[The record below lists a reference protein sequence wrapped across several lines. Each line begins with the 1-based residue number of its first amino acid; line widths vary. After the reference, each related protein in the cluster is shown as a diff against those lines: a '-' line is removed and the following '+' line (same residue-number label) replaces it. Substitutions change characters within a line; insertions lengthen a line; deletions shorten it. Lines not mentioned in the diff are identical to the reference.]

1 MAINNDDYYI
11 KKIIDGDTNS
21 FGIIVE
27 RYQNMVFSLAL
38 KMLKHR
44 EESEEVSQDTFI
56 KVYKSLSKFNGESK
70 FSTWI
75 YRIAYNTC
83 LDRIKKNS
91 KYNNDVEINDITS
104 NQIFQTESK
113 FDSLETKERSII
125 VKECMDKLPEDERI
139 IMHLFYFEELSLK
152 EIVEIV
158 SMTEGNVKVKLFR
171 ARKKL
176 FSIFKESVEPE
187 IYSSY
192 ER

>member
-1 MAINNDDYYI
+1 MAINDDDYYI
-11 KKIIDGDTNS
+11 KKTLEGDSNS
-21 FGIIVE
+21 FSVLVE
-27 RYQNMVFSLAL
+27 RYQNMVFALAL

-91 KYNNDVEINDITS
+91 KYNNNVEINEITS
-104 NQIFQTESK
+104 NEISHTESI
-113 FDSLETKERSII
+113 FDSLENKERSII
-125 VKECMDKLPEDERI
+125 VKQCMDKLPEDERI
-139 IMHLFYFEELSLK
+139 IIHLFYFEELNLK

-158 SMTEGNVKVKLFR
+158 SVTEGNVKVKLFR

>member
-1 MAINNDDYYI
+1 MAINDDDYYI
-11 KKIIDGDTNS
+11 KKTLEGDSNS
-21 FGIIVE
+21 FSVLVE
-27 RYQNMVFSLAL
+27 RYQNMVFALAL

-56 KVYKSLSKFNGESK
+56 KVYRSLSKFNGESK

-75 YRIAYNTC
+75 YRIAYNSC

-91 KYNNDVEINDITS
+91 KYNNNVEINEITS
-104 NQIFQTESK
+104 NEISHTESI
-113 FDSLETKERSII
+113 FDSLENKERSII
-125 VKECMDKLPEDERI
+125 VKQCMDKLPEDERI
-139 IMHLFYFEELSLK
+139 IIHLFYFEELSLK
-152 EIVEIV
+152 EIVGIV

>member
-1 MAINNDDYYI
+1 MANNDDDYYI
-11 KKIIDGDTNS
+11 KKILEGDSNS
-21 FGIIVE
+21 FGVIVE
-27 RYQNMVFSLAL
+27 RYQNMVFALAL

-91 KYNNDVEINDITS
+91 KYNNDVEINDVTS
-104 NQIFQTESK
+104 NEIFQAENI
-113 FDSLETKERSII
+113 FDSLENKERSVII
-125 VKECMDKLPEDERI
+125 KECMDKLPEDERV

-152 EIVEIV
+152 EIVKIV

>member
-1 MAINNDDYYI
+1 MAINDDDYYI
-11 KKIIDGDTNS
+11 KKTLEGDSNS
-21 FGIIVE
+21 FSVLVE
-27 RYQNMVFSLAL
+27 RYQNMVFALAL

-91 KYNNDVEINDITS
+91 KYNNNVEINEITS
-104 NQIFQTESK
+104 NEISHTESI
-113 FDSLETKERSII
+113 FDSLENKERSII
-125 VKECMDKLPEDERI
+125 VKQCMDKLPEDERI
-139 IMHLFYFEELSLK
+139 IIHLFCFEELNLK

>member
-1 MAINNDDYYI
+1 MAINDDDYYI
-11 KKIIDGDTNS
+11 KKTLEGDSNS
-21 FGIIVE
+21 FSVLVE
-27 RYQNMVFSLAL
+27 RYQNMVFALAL

-91 KYNNDVEINDITS
+91 KYNNNVEINEITS
-104 NQIFQTESK
+104 NEISHTESI
-113 FDSLETKERSII
+113 FDSLENKERSII
-125 VKECMDKLPEDERI
+125 VKQCMDKLPEDERI
-139 IMHLFYFEELSLK
+139 IIHLFYFEELNLK

-158 SMTEGNVKVKLFR
+158 SMTEGNMKVKLFR

>member
-1 MAINNDDYYI
+1 MAINSDDYYI
-11 KKIIDGDTNS
+11 KKILEGDSIS
-21 FGIIVE
+21 FGVIVE
-27 RYQNMVFSLAL
+27 RYQNMVFTLAL

-56 KVYKSLSKFNGESK
+56 KIYKSLSKFNGESK

-91 KYNNDVEINDITS
+91 KYNNDVEINDVTS
-104 NQIFQTESK
+104 NEIFQASTI
-113 FDSLETKERSII
+113 FDSLENKERSII
-125 VKECMDKLPEDERI
+125 IKECMDKLPEEERV

-158 SMTEGNVKVKLFR
+158 SMTEGNIKVKLFR

-187 IYSSY
+187 IYNSY

>member
-1 MAINNDDYYI
+1 MAINDDDYYI
-11 KKIIDGDTNS
+11 KKTLEGDSNS
-21 FGIIVE
+21 FSVLVE
-27 RYQNMVFSLAL
+27 RYQNMVFALAL

-75 YRIAYNTC
+75 YRIAYNSC

-91 KYNNDVEINDITS
+91 KYNNNVEINEITS
-104 NQIFQTESK
+104 NEISHTESI
-113 FDSLETKERSII
+113 FDSLENKERSII
-125 VKECMDKLPEDERI
+125 VKQCMDKLPEDERI
-139 IMHLFYFEELSLK
+139 IIHLFYFEELSLK
-152 EIVEIV
+152 EIVGIV

>member
-11 KKIIDGDTNS
+11 KKILEGDSNS
-21 FGIIVE
+21 FGVIVE
-27 RYQNMVFSLAL
+27 RYQNMVFALAL

-91 KYNNDVEINDITS
+91 KYNNDVEINDVTS
-104 NQIFQTESK
+104 NEIFQAENI
-113 FDSLETKERSII
+113 FDSLENKERSII
-125 VKECMDKLPEDERI
+125 IKECMDKLPEDERV

-152 EIVEIV
+152 EIVDIV
-158 SMTEGNVKVKLFR
+158 SLNEGNVKVKLFR
-171 ARKKL
+171 GRKKL

>member
-1 MAINNDDYYI
+1 MAINDDDYYI
-11 KKIIDGDTNS
+11 KKTLEGDSNS
-21 FGIIVE
+21 FSVLVE
-27 RYQNMVFSLAL
+27 RYQNMVFALAL

-91 KYNNDVEINDITS
+91 KYNNNVEINEITS
-104 NQIFQTESK
+104 NEISHTESI
-113 FDSLETKERSII
+113 FDSLENKERSII
-125 VKECMDKLPEDERI
+125 VKQCMDKLPEDERI
-139 IMHLFYFEELSLK
+139 IIHLFYFEELNLK
-152 EIVEIV
+152 EIVKIV

>member
-11 KKIIDGDTNS
+11 KKILEGDSNS

-27 RYQNMVFSLAL
+27 RYQNMVFALAL

-91 KYNNDVEINDITS
+91 KFNNDVEINDVTA
-104 NQIFQTESK
+104 NEIFQTENV
-113 FDSLETKERSII
+113 FDSLENKERSII
-125 VKECMDKLPEDERI
+125 IKECIDKLPEEERVI
-139 IMHLFYFEELSLK
+139 IHLFYFEELSLK

-187 IYSSY
+187 IYSNY

>member
-1 MAINNDDYYI
+1 MANNDDDYYI
-11 KKIIDGDTNS
+11 KKILEGDSNS
-21 FGIIVE
+21 FGVIVE
-27 RYQNMVFSLAL
+27 RYQNMVFALAL

-75 YRIAYNTC
+75 YRITYNTC

-91 KYNNDVEINDITS
+91 KYNNDVEINDVTS
-104 NQIFQTESK
+104 NEIFQAENI
-113 FDSLETKERSII
+113 FDSLENKERSVII
-125 VKECMDKLPEDERI
+125 KECMDKLPEDERV

-152 EIVEIV
+152 EIVKIV

>member
-125 VKECMDKLPEDERI
+125 VKECMDKLPEDERV

>member
-11 KKIIDGDTNS
+11 KKILEGDSNS
-21 FGIIVE
+21 FGIILE
-27 RYQNMVFSLAL
+27 RYQNMVFALAL

-91 KYNNDVEINDITS
+91 KFNNDVEINDVTA
-104 NQIFQTESK
+104 NEIFQTENV
-113 FDSLETKERSII
+113 FDSLENKERSII
-125 VKECMDKLPEDERI
+125 IKECMDKLPEEERV

-187 IYSSY
+187 IYSNY

>member
-11 KKIIDGDTNS
+11 KKILEGDSKS
-21 FGIIVE
+21 FGVIVE
-27 RYQNMVFSLAL
+27 RYQNMVFALAL

-91 KYNNDVEINDITS
+91 KYNNDVEINDVTS
-104 NQIFQTESK
+104 NEIFQAENI
-113 FDSLETKERSII
+113 FDSLENKERSII
-125 VKECMDKLPEDERI
+125 IKECMDKLPEDERV

-152 EIVEIV
+152 EIVDIV
-158 SMTEGNVKVKLFR
+158 SLNEGNVKVKLFR
-171 ARKKL
+171 GRKKL

>member
-11 KKIIDGDTNS
+11 MKILEGDSNS
-21 FGIIVE
+21 FGIILE
-27 RYQNMVFSLAL
+27 RYQNMVFALAL

-91 KYNNDVEINDITS
+91 KFNNDVEINDVTA
-104 NQIFQTESK
+104 NEIFQTENV
-113 FDSLETKERSII
+113 FDSLENKERSII
-125 VKECMDKLPEDERI
+125 IKECMDKLPEEERV

-187 IYSSY
+187 IYSNY

>member
-1 MAINNDDYYI
+1 MANNDDDYYI
-11 KKIIDGDTNS
+11 KKILKGDSNS

-27 RYQNMVFSLAL
+27 RYQNMVFALAL

-104 NQIFQTESK
+104 NEIFQVENI
-113 FDSLETKERSII
+113 FDSLENKERSII
-125 VKECMDKLPEDERI
+125 IKECMDKLPEDERI

-152 EIVEIV
+152 EIVDIV
-158 SMTEGNVKVKLFR
+158 SVNEGNVKVKLFR

>member
-1 MAINNDDYYI
+1 MAINDDDYYI
-11 KKIIDGDTNS
+11 KKTLEGDSNS
-21 FGIIVE
+21 FSVLVE
-27 RYQNMVFSLAL
+27 RYQNMVFALAL

-91 KYNNDVEINDITS
+91 KYNNNVEINEITS
-104 NQIFQTESK
+104 NEISHTESI
-113 FDSLETKERSII
+113 FDSLENKERSII
-125 VKECMDKLPEDERI
+125 VKQCMDKLPEDERI
-139 IMHLFYFEELSLK
+139 IIHLFYFEELNLK

>member
-1 MAINNDDYYI
+1 MTINDDDYYI
-11 KKIIDGDTNS
+11 SKTLEGDSNS
-21 FGIIVE
+21 FSILVE
-27 RYQNMVFSLAL
+27 KYQNMVFGLAL

-56 KVYKSLSKFNGESK
+56 KVYKNLSKFHGESK
-70 FSTWI
+70 FSTWV
-75 YRIAYNTC
+75 YRITYNTC

-91 KYNNDVEINDITS
+91 KYNNDVEINDITL
-104 NQIFQTESK
+104 NQIYQTESIY
-113 FDSLETKERSII
+113 DSLENKERSKII
-125 VKECMDKLPEDERI
+125 KECINKLPEEERV

>member
-1 MAINNDDYYI
+1 MAINSDYYYI
-11 KKIIDGDTNS
+11 KKILEGDSIS
-21 FGIIVE
+21 FGVIVE
-27 RYQNMVFSLAL
+27 RYQNMVFTLAL

-56 KVYKSLSKFNGESK
+56 KIYKSLSKFNGESK

-91 KYNNDVEINDITS
+91 KYNNDVEINDVTS
-104 NQIFQTESK
+104 NEIFQASTI
-113 FDSLETKERSII
+113 FDSLENKERSII
-125 VKECMDKLPEDERI
+125 IKECMDKLPEEERV

-158 SMTEGNVKVKLFR
+158 SMTEGNIKVKLFR

-187 IYSSY
+187 IYNSY

>member
-1 MAINNDDYYI
+1 MAINDDDYYI
-11 KKIIDGDTNS
+11 KKTLEGDSNS
-21 FGIIVE
+21 FSVLVE
-27 RYQNMVFSLAL
+27 RYQNMVFALAL

-91 KYNNDVEINDITS
+91 KYNNNVEINEITS
-104 NQIFQTESK
+104 NEISHTESI
-113 FDSLETKERSII
+113 FDSLENKERSII
-125 VKECMDKLPEDERI
+125 VKQCMDKLPEDERI
-139 IMHLFYFEELSLK
+139 IIHLFYFEELSLK
-152 EIVEIV
+152 EIVGIV

>member
-1 MAINNDDYYI
+1 MAITDDDYYI
-11 KKIIDGDTNS
+11 KKTLEGDSSS
-21 FGIIVE
+21 FGVIVNK
-27 RYQNMVFSLAL
+27 YQNMVFALAL

-83 LDRIKKNS
+83 LDRIKKNT
-91 KYNNDVEINDITS
+91 KYNNNVEINEITS
-104 NQIFQTESK
+104 SQIIQSENI
-113 FDSLETKERSII
+113 FDSIESKERSVI
-125 VKECMDKLPEDERI
+125 VKECMDKLSEDERVI
-139 IMHLFYFEELSLK
+139 IHLFYFEELSLK

-176 FSIFKESVEPE
+176 FSIFKETVESE

-192 ER
+192 EQ

>member
-1 MAINNDDYYI
+1 MAINDDDYYI
-11 KKIIDGDTNS
+11 KKTLEGDSNS
-21 FGIIVE
+21 FSVLVE
-27 RYQNMVFSLAL
+27 RYQNMVFALAL

-75 YRIAYNTC
+75 YRIAYNSC

-91 KYNNDVEINDITS
+91 KYNNNVEINEITS
-104 NQIFQTESK
+104 NEISHTESI
-113 FDSLETKERSII
+113 FDSLENKERSII
-125 VKECMDKLPEDERI
+125 VKQCMDKLPEDERI
-139 IMHLFYFEELSLK
+139 IIHLFYFEELSLK

>member
-1 MAINNDDYYI
+1 MANNDDDYYI
-11 KKIIDGDTNS
+11 KKILEGDSNS
-21 FGIIVE
+21 FGVIVE
-27 RYQNMVFSLAL
+27 RYQNMVFALAL

-91 KYNNDVEINDITS
+91 KYNNDVEINDVTS
-104 NQIFQTESK
+104 NEIFQAENI
-113 FDSLETKERSII
+113 FDSLENKERSII
-125 VKECMDKLPEDERI
+125 IKECMDKLPEDERV

-152 EIVEIV
+152 EIVDIV
-158 SMTEGNVKVKLFR
+158 SLNEGNVKVKLFR
-171 ARKKL
+171 GRKKL

>member
-1 MAINNDDYYI
+1 MAINDDDYYI
-11 KKIIDGDTNS
+11 KKTLEGDSNS
-21 FGIIVE
+21 FNVLVE
-27 RYQNMVFSLAL
+27 RYQNMVFALAL

-91 KYNNDVEINDITS
+91 KYNNNVEINEITS
-104 NQIFQTESK
+104 NEISHTESI
-113 FDSLETKERSII
+113 FDSLENKERSII
-125 VKECMDKLPEDERI
+125 VKQCMDKLPEDERI
-139 IMHLFYFEELSLK
+139 IIHLFYFEELNLK

-158 SMTEGNVKVKLFR
+158 SMTEGNMKVKLFR